1 MCQQGTCDECVR
13 SSRVLAGQDGTDGTD
28 GLSVL
33 SGSGVPD
40 PSLGTDTQYYIDKL
54 SPFNFYLKTA
64 GAWAYLGRLQGL
76 DGNGF
81 LLRTTTTLSA
91 ADVLGSHA
99 TPVPLLPAL
108 PSTVCAV
115 PISVVGK
122 IAFNSVAYTY
132 PSNYQLHIVY
142 ETTNAQVGSFYYDFL
157 TASSAQVWRANLVG
171 MGSYQIPVGKNI
183 MAKVSNSGTFTPAGN
198 SPVTIDII
206 YYIYL
211 P

>member
-13 SSRVLAGQDGTDGTD
+13 SSRVLAGQDGTDGVD

-33 SGSGVPD
+33 SGTGIPD
-40 PSLGTDTQYYIDKL
+40 NSLGADTQYYIDKL
-54 SPFNFYLKTA
+54 SPFNFYLKSA
-64 GAWAYLGRLQGL
+64 GVWNYLGRLQGL

-81 LLRTTTTLSA
+81 LLRTTVTIAA
-91 ADVLGSHA
+91 ADILGSHA
-99 TPVPLLPAL
+99 TPVPLLPTL

-115 PISVVGK
+115 PLSVVGK
-122 IAFNSVAYTY
+122 LAFNSVAYTF
-132 PSNYQLHIVY
+132 PANYELHIVY
-142 ETTNAQVGSFYYDFL
+142 ETTNAQIGSFYNSFI
-157 TASSAQVWRANLVG
+157 TASSTQVWRANLVG
-171 MGSYQIPVGKNI
+171 SGSYQIPAGKNV
-183 MAKVSNSGTFTPAGN
+183 MARINYSGSFAGD